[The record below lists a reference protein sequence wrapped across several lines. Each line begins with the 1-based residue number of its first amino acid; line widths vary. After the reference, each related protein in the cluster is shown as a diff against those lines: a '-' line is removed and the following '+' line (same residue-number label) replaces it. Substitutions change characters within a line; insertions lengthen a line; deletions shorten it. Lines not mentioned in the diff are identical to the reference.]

1 MPLLLIPEASFNLI
15 KIMSVRLYVG
25 NLSFDATGDDLN
37 EIFSECGAVEE
48 AIIITRPGGGRP
60 RGFGFVTM
68 SDPEEAADAIT
79 QLDGLELAGRALK
92 VNVAKDREESD
103 RDRDEE
109 EDDFDDE

>member
-1 MPLLLIPEASFNLI
+1 
-15 KIMSVRLYVG
+15 
-25 NLSFDATGDDLN
+25 
-37 EIFSECGAVEE
+37 
-48 AIIITRPGGGRP
+48 
-60 RGFGFVTM
+60 M
-68 SDPEEAADAIT
+68 SDPEEAADAIA